1 MDGDNEHLPRV
12 PLWRW
17 ILRLLALI
25 FQLAP
30 VLRYADSIRYGLL
43 SRKAGK
49 EEIKFKNDHIA
60 RYFIFLTNSF
70 IKHYFYDRIWK
81 PIFLYKSKLI
91 SCL

>member
-70 IKHYFYDRIWK
+70 IKHYLYDRIW
-81 PIFLYKSKLI
+81 IFSL
-91 SCL
+91 

>member
-70 IKHYFYDRIWK
+70 IKHYLYDRIW
-81 PIFLYKSKLI
+81 IFFI
-91 SCL
+91 NQN